1 MLFGLIIVFLIRCK
15 QNHEMQEGKLKYLRS
30 SYTKSAKLID
40 SDTLNI
46 VFNKDIIC
54 LFFDIPPNA
63 SISDTLI
70 EFLGYNAKLNR
81 AVMKLSVD
89 TFFRDYDYRYYSDSL
104 LSVSEISDT
113 IVSKISYQG
122 ILLKYQKK
130 NIKVYRGIESKTYI
144 PFLKFKNSL
153 YLDIVLYSKSMPQFF
168 IIETEVDLTTFNLIK
183 SDYHELKVDLNKL
196 FQ

>member
-1 MLFGLIIVFLIRCK
+1 
-15 QNHEMQEGKLKYLRS
+15 
-30 SYTKSAKLID
+30 
-40 SDTLNI
+40 
-46 VFNKDIIC
+46 
-54 LFFDIPPNA
+54 
-63 SISDTLI
+63 
-70 EFLGYNAKLNR
+70 
-81 AVMKLSVD
+81 MKLSVD

-168 IIETEVDLTTFNLIK
+168 II
-183 SDYHELKVDLNKL
+183 
-196 FQ
+196 